1 VFFPNIMSAGRAL
14 RPNRWDLIAIPIVLS
29 LIALVA
35 WGSREMAAPYQP
47 GQSAGT
53 ISLAVWHLP
62 EYALRSV
69 LRMAIALVLSALFTL
84 AIGALAAKSRRAETV
99 IVPALDILQSVPIL
113 GFLSITVAGF
123 VALFRGNLLGVE
135 CAAIFAIFT
144 SQVWNMTFSFY
155 QSLKVVPQDLE
166 EASRLFGLSP
176 AQRFWKLEVP
186 FAMPGLIWN
195 TMMSVSGG
203 WFFVVASEV
212 IAVGIYDVSLPGI
225 GSYVALAIQDKDL
238 AAVGY
243 ALLAMFIVILAY
255 DQLLFRPLVA
265 WSEKFR
271 LGDVASQYEP
281 RSWVLNLFR
290 QTRALRN
297 LVRLTRSAL
306 FGAAGTLNR
315 VPRRPGERTRFKARP
330 RARRFAVA
338 DLVLYAMLLVVVCFG
353 LFRLVET
360 IHGSASGRDI
370 VHVSVLGTYT
380 LARVLILIAAA
391 TLIWVPVG
399 VYIGLRPRLAVRV
412 QPVAQ
417 FLAAFPANLLFPV
430 AVVVIVFFDLTP
442 EVFTAP
448 LMILGTQWY
457 ILFNVI
463 AGASA
468 IPNDLREAAATLN
481 LSRRQQWRT
490 LYLPGIFPYLVTGL
504 ITASGGTWN
513 ASIVAEV
520 VSWGDD
526 TLTATGLG
534 SYIAEATVAADYGKI
549 LLGIVV
555 MSAYVVGLNRLVWR
569 RLYRIAETRYRLG

>member
-1 VFFPNIMSAGRAL
+1 MRFPAAVAVGRQL
-14 RPNRWDLIAIPIVLS
+14 RPNRWDVVAVPLVLS
-29 LIALVA
+29 LVALLA
-35 WGSREMAAPYQP
+35 WGSREMAVPYQP
-47 GQSAGT
+47 GQSAGEV
-53 ISLAVWHLP
+53 SLSVYHLP
-62 EYALRSV
+62 EYALRTV
-69 LRMAIALVLSALFTL
+69 LRMAFALVASLAFTL
-84 AIGALAAKSRRAETV
+84 VIGTLAAKSRRAGLA

-155 QSLKVVPQDLE
+155 QSLKTVPQDLE
-166 EASRLFGLSP
+166 EATRLFGLSGW
-176 AQRFWKLEVP
+176 QRFWKLEIP
-186 FAMPGLIWN
+186 FAMPGIVWN

-203 WFFVVASEV
+203 WFFVVAAEV
-212 IAVGIYDVSLPGI
+212 ITVGIYDVSLPGI
-225 GSYVALAIQDKDL
+225 GSYVALAIRNENL
-238 AAVGY
+238 AAIGY
-243 ALLAMFIVILAY
+243 ALLAMFLVIVAY

-271 LGDVASQYEP
+271 LGDTATQYAP
-281 RSWVLNLFR
+281 RSWVLDLFR

-297 LVRLTRSAL
+297 A
-306 FGAAGTLNR
+306 
-315 VPRRPGERTRFKARP
+315 TRFGGRLGGELL
-330 RARRFAVA
+330 RRTSRTTRRRIPAIPTREPGMIVRGVVVLLWAGFA
-338 DLVLYAMLLVVVCFG
+338 LLVGMG

-360 IHGSASGRDI
+360 IGGSASGRDV
-370 VHVSVLGTYT
+370 VHVVVLGAYT
-380 LARVLILIAAA
+380 LLRVLALILIA
-391 TLIWVPVG
+391 TLIWVPIGVG
-399 VYIGLRPRLAVRV
+399 IGLNARLAVRV
-412 QPVAQ
+412 QPLAQ
-417 FLAAFPANLLFPV
+417 FLAAFPANLLFPI
-430 AVVVIVFFDLTP
+430 AVIILVRFDLTP

-468 IPNDLREAAATLN
+468 IPTDLREAAVSFN
-481 LSRRQQWRT
+481 LSRLQRWRH

-504 ITASGGTWN
+504 LTASGGTWN

-520 VSWGDD
+520 VSWGDN

-534 SYIAEATVAADYGKI
+534 SYIAEATQAADYGKI

-555 MSAYVVGLNRLVWR
+555 MSAYVVALNRLVWH
-569 RLYRIAETRYRLG
+569 RLYRVAETRFRVA